1 MDDFRFPVKKNER
14 QKLFDLK
21 NRRIFRFWS
30 FAPFREGLF
39 AGSSIFFAKKF
50 LKLKKP
56 VDKGKER
63 VYNPN

>member
-1 MDDFRFPVKKNER
+1 MISRFPVKKNER

-21 NRRIFRFWS
+21 NRKLFRFWS

-39 AGSSIFFAKKF
+39 AGSGGIFYEKNFFKN
-50 LKLKKP
+50 KKP
-56 VDKGKER
+56 VDKGKGR